1 MFKLLPL
8 VAALAACSAI
18 NAGVK
23 VEKLNYKGWPN
34 SYRVS
39 NGQIE
44 LVVTGD
50 VGPRIM
56 RLGFPGGQNLLK
68 EFPEELGKSGEKE
81 HHLRGGHRLW
91 KAPEDTTATWAP
103 DNDPVKI
110 EITENGVI
118 ATGLVEP
125 WTGLQKQ
132 IVVEMA
138 ASGTS
143 VTLTHRITNK
153 TLFAV
158 EFAPWAVSMM
168 APGGV
173 AIAGF
178 PPRGPHPGKLD
189 PTNPLTMWNYTDL
202 TDKRWGFARN
212 YLMLRQ
218 DPHNT
223 KAQKIGLFNEHTWA
237 AYLLNGELFLK
248 QVHADPTRTYTDFG
262 CSLETFTNDE
272 FLELETLGPLT
283 KVGPDQ
289 SVVHVERWSLHKD
302 PGIHEF
308 TDSELDR
315 LLQPLLQ

>member
-1 MFKLLPL
+1 MRKVLSVL
-8 VAALAACSAI
+8 AAFAACSAI
-18 NAGVK
+18 QAGVK
-23 VEKLNYKGWPN
+23 VEKMNYKGWPN

-56 RLGFPGGQNLLK
+56 RLGFPGGQNLFN
-68 EFPEELGKSGEKE
+68 EFPAELGKSGEKE
-81 HHLRGGHRLW
+81 HFLRGGHRLW

-110 EITENGVI
+110 EIKENGVI
-118 ATGLVEP
+118 ATGQVEP

-168 APGGV
+168 APGGT

-178 PPRGPHPGKLD
+178 PPRGPHPGQLD
-189 PTNPLTMWNYTDL
+189 PSNPLTMWTYTDL
-202 TDKRWGFARN
+202 TDPRWKFAKN
-212 YLMLRQ
+212 YLTLRQ

-223 KAQKIGLFNEHTWA
+223 KAQKIGIFSEHTWA
-237 AYLLNGELFLK
+237 AYQLNGELFLK
-248 QVHADPTRTYTDFG
+248 QVQADPNSRYPDFG
-262 CSLETFTNDE
+262 CSLELFTDNE

-283 KVGPDQ
+283 KVAPAH

-315 LLQPLLQ
+315 LLLPLLQ